1 MEKKYIRVQF
11 NEKYKLQGWPL
22 TPEFYSPAW
31 RVTWKHWLAKKWPNS
46 PAHWLTKSISGH
58 PKLPIVHI
66 YSHPRRFD
74 ESIGFCKKSLVM
86 LLEVLT
92 FCKFIYLSRRSQIRF
107 LHRQNG
113 CAIRSFHSAD
123 KCFHL
128 LRVAIISR
136 ALIGQNGHECAINV
150 YTNVLRHT
158 SKLLWF
164 RRKRFAYNLG
174 PIKTREYETRYK

>member
-1 MEKKYIRVQF
+1 
-11 NEKYKLQGWPL
+11 
-22 TPEFYSPAW
+22 
-31 RVTWKHWLAKKWPNS
+31 
-46 PAHWLTKSISGH
+46 
-58 PKLPIVHI
+58 
-66 YSHPRRFD
+66 
-74 ESIGFCKKSLVM
+74 M

-123 KCFHL
+123 NCFHL

-174 PIKTREYETRYK
+174 PIKTREYEARYKKAYENIFLRVNTNYPLVLAIGIEAAARRGSQKVRDFLISHGSLNFFNSPTWRARLQHQLAKSQKYSPLASRRPLRANPAV

>member
-1 MEKKYIRVQF
+1 
-11 NEKYKLQGWPL
+11 
-22 TPEFYSPAW
+22 
-31 RVTWKHWLAKKWPNS
+31 
-46 PAHWLTKSISGH
+46 
-58 PKLPIVHI
+58 
-66 YSHPRRFD
+66 
-74 ESIGFCKKSLVM
+74 M

-164 RRKRFAYNLG
+164 RRKRFAYNFG
-174 PIKTREYETRYK
+174 PIKSIRRDTSRPTRTYSWEVKYQLSLGFCDRNRGRGSARELKGSGLLDQSRISEFFQLANLASKTATPARQIPKILAIGE